1 MLSVQAPSELK
12 EGATFEEYLST
23 VFPEDD
29 VKEQYID
36 PLSLKGA
43 PRAMSRTSTDDVS
56 VCWKLLPCIQQYH
69 AHNLMYGD

>member
-1 MLSVQAPSELK
+1 MPSVQAPSELK
-12 EGATFEEYLST
+12 EGATFEEYLSM

-56 VCWKLLPCIQQYH
+56 VCWKASLLAISSI
-69 AHNLMYGD
+69 MRII

>member
-1 MLSVQAPSELK
+1 MQCREYLTVRHEKLLSKMQAPSEVK

-56 VCWKLLPCIQQYH
+56 F
-69 AHNLMYGD
+69 

>member
-1 MLSVQAPSELK
+1 MQAPSELK
-12 EGATFEEYLST
+12 EDATFEEYLGT

-56 VCWKLLPCIQQYH
+56 F
-69 AHNLMYGD
+69 

>member
-1 MLSVQAPSELK
+1 MQAPSELK

-43 PRAMSRTSTDDVS
+43 PRAMSRSSTDDVS
-56 VCWKLLPCIQQYH
+56 ACWKLLPCI
-69 AHNLMYGD
+69 